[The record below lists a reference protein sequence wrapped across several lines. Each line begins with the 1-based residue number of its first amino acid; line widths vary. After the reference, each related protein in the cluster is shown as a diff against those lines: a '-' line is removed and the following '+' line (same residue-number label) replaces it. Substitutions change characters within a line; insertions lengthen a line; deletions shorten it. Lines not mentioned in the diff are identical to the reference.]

1 MGTDPMGTDPAG
13 QIAAGQAPPGGTPA
27 NGMTANGMTGP
38 AGPDMSQAIM
48 VIFRLFRG
56 LECVD
61 AGLTPSQYRIMKLA
75 SAGGER
81 STRLAQRLAV
91 AKPTLTATADGLV
104 AAGYACRAAEPGD
117 RRVVR
122 LSLTP
127 AGRAAL
133 DRADAAYTGWLGQLL
148 DGTGDPEAV
157 LDALELLGSAMTEAR
172 RAKQGLAPHDGGNTD
187 GDGKERAHG
196 HRTTDHHDHTGQP
209 EGGA

>member
-1 MGTDPMGTDPAG
+1 MAG
-13 QIAAGQAPPGGTPA
+13 RV
-27 NGMTANGMTGP
+27 
-38 AGPDMSQAIM
+38 DMSPAIM
-48 VIFRLFRG
+48 VIFRMFRG

-75 SAGGER
+75 GAGGER

-104 AAGYACRAAEPGD
+104 AAGYASRATEPGD

-133 DRADAAYTGWLGQLL
+133 DRADAAYCAWLGQLL
-148 DGTGDPEAV
+148 DATGDPARV
-157 LDALELLGSAMTEAR
+157 LDALELLSSAMTETR
-172 RAKQGLAPHDGGNTD
+172 RARHGLSPRDGDAD
-187 GDGKERAHG
+187 GDGKERAHE
-196 HRTTDHHDHTGQP
+196 HRTAQHHARAAQQ
-209 EGGA
+209 EGGG